1 MNTYAGLMAR
11 VISMMFLRGKKD
23 QFVIKMVWLVLQ
35 LTSVGE
41 DSKSGTVYQILF
53 FFWILMKRYQSPL
66 DEK

>member
-1 MNTYAGLMAR
+1 MNTAGLTAW
-11 VISMMFLRGKKD
+11 VISMMLLRGKKD

-35 LTSVGE
+35 LASVGE
-41 DSKSGTVYQILF
+41 DSKCGHCVPDSL